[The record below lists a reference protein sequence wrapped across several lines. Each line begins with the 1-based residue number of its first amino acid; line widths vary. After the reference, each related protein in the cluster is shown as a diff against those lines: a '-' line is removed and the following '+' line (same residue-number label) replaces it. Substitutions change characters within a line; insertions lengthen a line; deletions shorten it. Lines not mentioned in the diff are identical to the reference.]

1 MMLLIHP
8 PVAKPCEPP
17 GGIGKLYGALKAH
30 GVKCRVLDANL
41 EGLLHLLH
49 QPTPSPD
56 TWGIRSSRNLLS
68 HLNLL
73 KNRQGYH
80 QIDRYKRAVM
90 DLNYL
95 LELNGRT
102 VGVRPGLAD
111 YEDRELSPVRSA
123 DLIRSAERP
132 EKNPFYPYFHR
143 RLPGL
148 LEREG
153 SSLVGL
159 SVNYLS
165 QALTAFA
172 MIGFL
177 RRECAG
183 VKVVLGGGLITSWV
197 KRPGWQNPFKGL
209 ADELVAGPGEGA
221 LLSMMGVNGQFLK
234 DHYTPSYEPFPFDEY
249 LAPGAV
255 LPYGA
260 SSGCYWSQCSF
271 CPEKAEGN
279 PYLPIPPEKVVTDL
293 QMLVEEVKPSLIH
306 FLDNAIPP
314 ALMRA
319 MADHPPGVP
328 WYGFVR
334 MTRHLADLDFCMGL
348 KRSGCAL
355 LKLGL
360 ESGDQHVLDSLQ
372 KGVDLGEASR
382 ALANLK
388 RAGIATYVYL
398 LFGTPEESLTGARKT
413 LEFVVTHRDEIHFLN
428 LALFNLPAE
437 AQQVHRIKTR
447 SFYDGD
453 LSLYVDFEH
462 PRGWHRKE
470 VRQFLD
476 REFKR
481 HPSAASILRR
491 TPPVFTSNHA
501 PFFVMEEID
510 SFVLRNNRTNMD
522 RLNREL

>member
-1 MMLLIHP
+1 MTLLIHP

-49 QPTPSPD
+49 QPTPASD
-56 TWGIRSSRNLLS
+56 RWGIRSSRNLLS

-90 DLNYL
+90 DLNHL
-95 LELNGRT
+95 LELKGRT
-102 VGVRPGLAD
+102 AEVRPGLAD
-111 YEDRELSPVRSA
+111 YEDKELSAVRSA

-132 EKNPFYPYFHR
+132 EKNPFYPYFHH

-153 SSLVGL
+153 SSLIGF

-234 DHYTPSYEPFPFDEY
+234 DHYTPGYEPFPFDEY

-255 LPYGA
+255 LPYA
-260 SSGCYWSQCSF
+260 TSSGCYWNHCSF

-293 QMLVEEVKPSLIH
+293 QMLVEEVKPCLIH
-306 FLDNAIPP
+306 LLDNAVPP

-319 MADHPPGVP
+319 MVDHPPGAP

-348 KRSGCAL
+348 KRSGCTL

-372 KGVDLGEASR
+372 KGVDLEEASR

-437 AQQVHRIKTR
+437 AQQVHRIRTR

-481 HPSAASILRR
+481 HPSVASILRR

-501 PFFVMEEID
+501 PFFVMREID

-522 RLNREL
+522 RLIIRP

>member
-1 MMLLIHP
+1 
-8 PVAKPCEPP
+8 
-17 GGIGKLYGALKAH
+17 
-30 GVKCRVLDANL
+30 
-41 EGLLHLLH
+41 
-49 QPTPSPD
+49 
-56 TWGIRSSRNLLS
+56 
-68 HLNLL
+68 
-73 KNRQGYH
+73 
-80 QIDRYKRAVM
+80 
-90 DLNYL
+90 
-95 LELNGRT
+95 
-102 VGVRPGLAD
+102 
-111 YEDRELSPVRSA
+111 
-123 DLIRSAERP
+123 
-132 EKNPFYPYFHR
+132 
-143 RLPGL
+143 
-148 LEREG
+148 
-153 SSLVGL
+153 
-159 SVNYLS
+159 
-165 QALTAFA
+165 
-172 MIGFL
+172 
-177 RRECAG
+177 
-183 VKVVLGGGLITSWV
+183 
-197 KRPGWQNPFKGL
+197 
-209 ADELVAGPGEGA
+209 
-221 LLSMMGVNGQFLK
+221 MMGVNGQFLK
-234 DHYTPSYEPFPFDEY
+234 DHYTPSYEAFPFDEY
-249 LAPGAV
+249 LAPGVV
-255 LPYGA
+255 LPYGT
-260 SSGCYWSQCSF
+260 SSGCYWNQCSF

-279 PYLPIPPEKVVTDL
+279 PYLPTPPEKVVTDL

-334 MTRHLADLDFCMGL
+334 MTRHLADLDFCVGL
-348 KRSGCAL
+348 KRSGCTL

-372 KGVDLGEASR
+372 KGVDLEEASR

-481 HPSAASILRR
+481 HPSVASILRR

-501 PFFVMEEID
+501 PFFVMREID
-510 SFVLRNNRTNMD
+510 SFVLRNNRRSMD